1 MKKIKRIMAM
11 LLAMVMVLGMT
22 VTASAAAS
30 AGDDNKMGTEDDK
43 ASVTIQGLKSG
54 DVVTLYKIVKAKY
67 ESNDKAFSGY
77 EVVDNFKDVLSLPDL
92 PDDSKKIEFTA
103 DQIAAAAAIVDG
115 GNIEVA
121 ETIEA
126 ASTEVTITD
135 LAPGS
140 YLVKVTA
147 KDSTIYNPAVVSL
160 HYTTDSIAEGT
171 LNLDDKKAWVKKQD
185 APTLDK
191 WILEGTE
198 YKKGN
203 SVDTGDTVTYVIEA
217 TIPSYTGNYPVYEIV
232 DKLENLTYVRTDKVE
247 VIKGKTLVATLEGKA
262 FTTKDNKNLSMN
274 FVTDGEYELQQYQG
288 DTLRIVYTAT
298 LDNNET
304 ANMFNGSNDN
314 TAYLKYTNDASAEKN
329 PVRTEDAVTHTYTFE
344 ITDFVKKTD
353 MDGNALDGAEFTL
366 YTDES
371 CAEDKVYR
379 NDNFTGTVTSA
390 GGGKLVIKGL
400 DAGTYYLKETKAREG
415 YALNNTVFKV
425 EIIEETY
432 EEDGTLGTC
441 TVEIQDNAISANNP
455 YSIKNTK
462 LSSLPS
468 TGGIGT
474 TIFTIGGC
482 AIMIAA
488 AGLFFAS
495 RRKANK

>member
-22 VTASAAAS
+22 VTASAAAG
-30 AGDDNKMGTEDDK
+30 AGNDNKMGTEDDT

-54 DVVTLYKIVKAKY
+54 DVVTLYKIVNAKY

-77 EVVDNFKDVLSLPDL
+77 GVVDKFKDVLRLPE
-92 PDDSKKIEFTA
+92 DSKKIEFTA
-103 DQIAAAAAIVDG
+103 DQIAAAAAIVDSG
-115 GNIEVA
+115 SIGAA

-126 ASTEVTITD
+126 AGTEVTITG
-135 LAPGS
+135 LAAGS

-147 KDSTIYNPAVVSL
+147 ADTAVYNPAVVSL
-160 HYTTDSIAEGT
+160 YYTTDSIDEGK
-171 LNLDDKKAWVKKQD
+171 LNLEAIDNVWVKKQN

-191 WILEGTE
+191 WILENNQ
-198 YKKGN
+198 KVKGN

-217 TIPSYTGNYPVYEIV
+217 AIPSYTGKYPVYEIK
-232 DKLENLTYVRTDKVE
+232 DTLENLTYVETESVE
-247 VIKGKTLVATLEGKA
+247 IVKGNDVVTSLPNKK
-262 FTTKDNKNLSMN
+262 FTSDQTGKNLSMN
-274 FVTDGEYELQQYQG
+274 FVTDGTYELQPYQG
-288 DTLRIVYTAT
+288 DTLRITYTAT
-298 LDNNET
+298 LDNNT
-304 ANMFNGSNDN
+304 VADMFNDSNDN
-314 TAYLKYTNDASAEKN
+314 TAWLVYTNDASAKKD
-329 PVRTEDAVTHTYTFE
+329 PVRTKDAVTHTYTFE
-344 ITDFVKKTD
+344 ITDFVQKTD
-353 MDGNALDGAEFTL
+353 MDGNALDGAKFTL

-371 CAEDKVYR
+371 CTEDKVYG

-390 GGGKLVIKGL
+390 TGGKLVIKGL

-425 EIIEETY
+425 EIIEGAY
-432 EEDGTLGTC
+432 AEDGTLGTY
-441 TVEIQDNAISANNP
+441 TVEIQDDAINAETP
-455 YSIKNTK
+455 YSIRNTK

-474 TIFTIGGC
+474 TIFTIAGC
-482 AIMIAA
+482 AIMVAA

>member
-1 MKKIKRIMAM
+1 MKKIKKIMAM

-30 AGDDNKMGTEDDK
+30 AGADNKMGTEDDT

-77 EVVDNFKDVLSLPDL
+77 GVVDKFQDVLILPE
-92 PDDSKKIEFTA
+92 DSKKIEFTA

-115 GNIEVA
+115 DNIEVA
-121 ETIEA
+121 ETIVA
-126 ASTEVTITD
+126 TDTEVIITG
-135 LAPGS
+135 LAAGS

-147 KDSTIYNPAVVSL
+147 ADTTVYNPAVVSL
-160 HYTTDSIAEGT
+160 YYTTDSIDEGK
-171 LNLDDKKAWVKKQD
+171 LNLEATDNVWVKKQN

-191 WILEGTE
+191 WILENNQ
-198 YKKGN
+198 KVKGN

-217 TIPSYTGNYPVYEIV
+217 AIPSYTGKYPVYEIK
-232 DKLENLTYVRTDKVE
+232 DTLENLTYVETKSVEIVKGNKVVGLLSNKE
-247 VIKGKTLVATLEGKA
+247 FKQDQTG
-262 FTTKDNKNLSMN
+262 KNLSMN
-274 FVTDGEYELQQYQG
+274 FVTNGTYELQSYQG

-329 PVRTEDAVTHTYTFE
+329 PVRTKDAVTHTYTFE

-371 CAEDKVYR
+371 CAEDKVYK

-390 GGGKLVIKGL
+390 VGGKLVIKGL

-425 EIIEETY
+425 EIIEGTY
-432 EEDGTLGTC
+432 KEDGTLGTC
-441 TVEIQDNAISANNP
+441 TVEIQDNAISAKNP